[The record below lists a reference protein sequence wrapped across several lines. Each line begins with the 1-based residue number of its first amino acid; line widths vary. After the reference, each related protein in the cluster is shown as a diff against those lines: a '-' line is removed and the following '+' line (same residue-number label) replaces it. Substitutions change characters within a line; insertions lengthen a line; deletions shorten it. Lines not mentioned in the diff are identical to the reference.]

1 MNFETL
7 TFKPNF
13 YHGLLGL
20 GLKIAILAIVIY
32 IILAIFCPQAAKNSF
47 QHLKLC
53 MNIVKF
59 LTCLIIV
66 MLVFCYDYDAMKVVF
81 FVSLD
86 GMSFSTFSVGAL
98 ALWELI
104 AMISDFLSVINDNLP
119 SERFKKDK
127 DLY

>member
-1 MNFETL
+1 
-7 TFKPNF
+7 
-13 YHGLLGL
+13 
-20 GLKIAILAIVIY
+20 
-32 IILAIFCPQAAKNSF
+32 
-47 QHLKLC
+47 